1 MGNLLH
7 FGHCKL
13 STMFGIDVEIA
24 GDDLN
29 EVIGTDGANTIE
41 DSLCDLHRSHPVK
54 VAIPITTETLAA
66 ATGDPGDRQKAC
78 LGVTCDPK
86 IAWHGVSLAEY
97 DTIAGEKYVKR
108 TLTGK
113 EMLAH
118 DAQLQKKGAEP

>member
-1 MGNLLH
+1 ML
-7 FGHCKL
+7 
-13 STMFGIDVEIA
+13 GIDMEIA
-24 GDDLN
+24 GDDFD
-29 EVIGTDGANTIE
+29 EVIGTDGANTVK

-66 ATGDPGDRQKAC
+66 ANGDPGDRQKAC

-97 DTIAGEKYVKR
+97 DTIAGEKYVKC

-118 DAQLQKKGAEP
+118 DAQLQKKMELSPDGDTAP